1 MTETR
6 TIVIIGGGFAG
17 TTLARELDG
26 RLPAGWQLLLI
37 SEESYT
43 TFNPLLPEALGA
55 SIFPEQV
62 VAPIRQMLTRGRFIM
77 GRVTAIDPAAKMLI
91 CTTLAGETRVAYE
104 HLVLAFG
111 SRARLDLIPGFL
123 NTRCR

>member
-1 MTETR
+1 MTMSDTR
-6 TIVIIGGGFAG
+6 TIVVIGGGFAG

-55 SIFPEQV
+55 SIFPS
-62 VAPIRQMLTRGRFIM
+62 ASSPS
-77 GRVTAIDPAAKMLI
+77 A
-91 CTTLAGETRVAYE
+91 CSS
-104 HLVLAFG
+104 H
-111 SRARLDLIPGFL
+111 RA
-123 NTRCR
+123 TRCRHAKGAWRTSARPSIGLHLRRLRASVGH